1 MENKC
6 PKCKEPAYYCDDST
20 IEEDGD
26 TLWVNYWCRC
36 PSCGK
41 CWRYVERFTLKD
53 AWIETEEED

>member
-6 PKCKEPAYYCDDST
+6 PRCGEFAYYCDDST

-36 PSCGK
+36 SLCK
-41 CWRYVERFTLKD
+41 KRWLYTAKFTLD
-53 AWIETEEED
+53 TAWIGVEEEA

>member
-6 PKCKEPAYYCDDST
+6 PKCGESLYYCDDST

-41 CWRYVERFTLKD
+41 YWKYVEEFTLKD